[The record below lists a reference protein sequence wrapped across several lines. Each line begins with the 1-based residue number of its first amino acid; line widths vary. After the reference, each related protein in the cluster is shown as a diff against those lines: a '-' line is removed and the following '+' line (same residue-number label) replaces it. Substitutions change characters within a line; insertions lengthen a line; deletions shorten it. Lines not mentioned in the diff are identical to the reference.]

1 MLKKLPI
8 GIQDFRKLREEN
20 CIYVDKTEILL
31 KLITEGSYYFL
42 SRPRRFGKS
51 LMISTL
57 AEIYEG
63 SKELFEGL
71 YIYDK
76 IEWKKRPVIRVD
88 FTADTFKK
96 ISLEEAITNMLRLN
110 YEKYGLTIKEKTNRA
125 QLRDLIMQ
133 LHEKTGEKV
142 SLLIDEYDKPIIDY
156 LENIPKAV
164 ENRET
169 LRDFYGIIKPM
180 DPHLEFVILT
190 GVSKFSKVS
199 IFSELNNLNDITTNF
214 KYSTIAGLTKEEID
228 FSFIEYKKVAAET
241 LSISTEEL
249 DSKLKFWYDGYS
261 WDNEKSVYNPFSLLS
276 FFNGLSFENY
286 WFATGTPT
294 FLVNFIRDKGISA
307 EQIEK
312 TEVDSIFFDRF
323 DIERLDIISL
333 MFQTGYLTI
342 KDRDKDGFYHL
353 DYPNEEVRRS
363 FTGHLLGSYAEKE
376 PSETSVITRN
386 LLKAFR
392 SNDMESFEDNINA
405 LFSSIPYQIFIK
417 KREAYYHSIIY
428 LILKMLGVYIDA
440 EVSVSKGRIDAT
452 IKTDDYLY
460 VLEFKVLPQ
469 TADDAINQIVEKGYC
484 EPFKTDKRDKFMLG
498 ISFDPEKKA
507 VAEMKVEKF

>member
-8 GIQDFRKLREEN
+8 GIQDFRELITGN
-20 CIYVDKTEILL
+20 YIYVDKTEVLFR
-31 KLITEGSYYFL
+31 LISEGKYYFL

-63 SKELFEGL
+63 SKELFKGL

-88 FTADTFKK
+88 FTSGSFKEVPLSNLLTEIVDK
-96 ISLEEAITNMLRLN
+96 HAAKYEVTLTKTDNRGRLGELI
-110 YEKYGLTIKEKTNRA
+110 EK
-125 QLRDLIMQ
+125 
-133 LHEKTGEKV
+133 LHEKTGEKAA
-142 SLLIDEYDKPIIDY
+142 LLIDEYDKPIIDY

-199 IFSELNNLNDITTNF
+199 IFSELNNLYDITTHKDF
-214 KYSTIAGLTKEEID
+214 GTIAGLTKEEID
-228 FSFIEYKKVAAET
+228 FSFREYKEVASES
-241 LSISTEEL
+241 LSISISEL
-249 DSKLKFWYDGYS
+249 DSQLKYWYDGYS
-261 WDNEKSVYNPFSLLS
+261 FEGFTRVYNPFSMLS
-276 FFNGLSFENY
+276 FFGGKEFKNY

-353 DYPNEEVRRS
+353 GYPNEEVRRS

-376 PSETSVITRN
+376 PSETGVITKN

-392 SNDMESFEDNINA
+392 SNDMESFQDNINA
-405 LFSSIPYQIFIK
+405 LFSSIPHQIFIK

-428 LILKMLGVYIDA
+428 LILKILGVYIDA
-440 EVSVSKGRIDAT
+440 EVSVSKGRIDAV

-460 VLEFKVLPQ
+460 VLEFKMLPK
-469 TADDAINQIVEKGYC
+469 TSIDAINQIKEKGYC

-498 ISFDPEKKA
+498 ISFDPEKKELT
-507 VAEMKVEKF
+507 EMKVEKF